1 MSNRNIGHGHVWER
15 PDGMRARC
23 GGPSVCSECSS
34 DAMRL
39 KEAALLT
46 DPIDVAILLRWKDR
60 WQSEA
65 QDLRKQVATQ

>member
-1 MSNRNIGHGHVWER
+1 VSNRNIGHGHVWER

-23 GGPSVCSECSS
+23 GGPAVCAECSS

-39 KEAALLT
+39 KEAALFT

-65 QDLRKQVATQ
+65 QDLRKQEAAK